1 VRAVLLLAVAAIGA
15 GCGSDGGNGGGSA
28 DSELAKT
35 TLPADDYV
43 RRADDICRDTVRRVL
58 ELRDEV
64 EGTPTAKEGAA
75 LLERQL
81 EIIREMRARLA
92 ALGSP
97 QGKREIAEEFI
108 ADIHDAEPHL
118 ADTIEALRDGDQRR
132 AEAAAQR
139 YREATMESAR
149 QVRDSGLDFEVCGSG
164 A

>member
-1 VRAVLLLAVAAIGA
+1 MRAAMLLAVVIAA
-15 GCGSDGGNGGGSA
+15 GCGGDGSNGGGSP

-35 TLPADDYV
+35 SLPVDDYV

-58 ELRDEV
+58 ELRAEV
-64 EGTPTAKEGAA
+64 KGTPTAKEGAA
-75 LLERQL
+75 VLERQL
-81 EIIREMRARLA
+81 NLIRQMRARLA

-97 QGKREIAEEFI
+97 EGKREIAEEFI

-118 ADTIEALRDGDQRR
+118 ENTIDALRDGDRQRV
-132 AEAAAQR
+132 EESGQR